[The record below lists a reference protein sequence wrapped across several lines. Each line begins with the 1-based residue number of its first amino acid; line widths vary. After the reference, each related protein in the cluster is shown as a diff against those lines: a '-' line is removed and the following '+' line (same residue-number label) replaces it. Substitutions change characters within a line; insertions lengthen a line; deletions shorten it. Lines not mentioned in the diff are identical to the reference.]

1 MANKSDTK
9 LTKNKKVAPVQLFE
23 KFGEFDGFEELN
35 KAAAGQL
42 EEGDIEALRALAKE
56 NGIEADETE
65 DYIEGI
71 VPELVTPMTAA
82 LGRLRIEFETFKSL
96 RDGEKEACVYIA
108 KMVSPMLIVE
118 EFAKAVT
125 KKGKRVHTIEQ
136 AMYDARV
143 ACGTD
148 DDLRKIISAYYL
160 EGEEKMKE
168 IIKEVKE
175 AVNDESI

>member
-42 EEGDIEALRALAKE
+42 EEGDIEALRVLAKE
-56 NGIEADETE
+56 NGIEADEVE

-82 LGRLRIEFETFKSL
+82 IGRLRVEFETFKSL
-96 RDGEKEACVYIA
+96 QPGEKEACIYIA
-108 KMVSPMLIVE
+108 KIAQTMTIDE
-118 EFAKAVT
+118 EFAKIMT
-125 KKGKRVHTIEQ
+125 KKGKRIHDIDKI
-136 AMYDARV
+136 MYDARLS
-143 ACGTD
+143 CGTD
-148 DDLRKIISAYYL
+148 DDLKKIIKAYYMSGQD
-160 EGEEKMKE
+160 EAKK
-168 IIKEVKE
+168 IVNKIKEE
-175 AVNDESI
+175 SANESI